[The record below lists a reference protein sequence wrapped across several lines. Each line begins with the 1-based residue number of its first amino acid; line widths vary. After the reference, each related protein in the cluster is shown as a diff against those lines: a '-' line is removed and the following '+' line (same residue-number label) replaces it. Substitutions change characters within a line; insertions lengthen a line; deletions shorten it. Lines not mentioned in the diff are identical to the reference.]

1 MWPILWVNV
10 VFASFLLWSIN
21 TPPTC
26 LYIFASYLTNKST
39 LGDELDLLKDEA
51 VLTLLFVET
60 VSGLD
65 VLLGFFLEGV
75 VFFDLF
81 LDFVLESLE
90 FHLGV
95 HLSYYFVS
103 IKLP

>member
-1 MWPILWVNV
+1 M
-10 VFASFLLWSIN
+10 
-21 TPPTC
+21 
-26 LYIFASYLTNKST
+26 ST

-51 VLTLLFVET
+51 VFALLFIET

-75 VFFDLF
+75 VFFYLF

-95 HLSYYFVS
+95 HFPFYFYQFNCLNQS
-103 IKLP
+103 I

>member
-1 MWPILWVNV
+1 M
-10 VFASFLLWSIN
+10 
-21 TPPTC
+21 
-26 LYIFASYLTNKST
+26 ST

-51 VLTLLFVET
+51 VFALLFIET

-75 VFFDLF
+75 VFFYLF
-81 LDFVLESLE
+81 LDFVLESLQ

-95 HLSYYFVS
+95 HLPFYFYQFNS
-103 IKLP
+103 DK